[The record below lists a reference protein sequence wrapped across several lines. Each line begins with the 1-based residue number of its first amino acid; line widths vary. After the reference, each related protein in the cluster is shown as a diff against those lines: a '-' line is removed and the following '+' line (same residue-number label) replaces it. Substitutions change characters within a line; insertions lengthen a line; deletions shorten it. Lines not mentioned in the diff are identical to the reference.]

1 MRDRSKKKTAAAKR
15 AQPITP
21 TSKAT
26 DSRIEKA
33 LLSLHAA
40 LDLEALW
47 KAIQRIINASMA
59 DSVIGLTLQH
69 NPVFPLIAKSTHPI
83 AHGFIN
89 AKPLQDYLRAHPRS
103 RFVRMK
109 DVFPERHT
117 LRKSDFYRKY
127 MAPAGYEYAIGL
139 LFWRGRLLMAMIVIM
154 RTAKQGDLTGRQLNL
169 LRSFYPQFQTALHRI
184 RSLEHEHAARMAF
197 EEFLGRLPLPTILLQ
212 WDLKTVYLNKAARE
226 FCELWKEGPEKA
238 RVLKAIAPIPPE
250 ILDRCRV
257 LKKRWEHSFRGHEL
271 RAMERHE
278 VVRNQRWP
286 QLRATVNL
294 RQLDST
300 GVARPQF
307 FVECEEL
314 GRARERGRRLPHL
327 AQLTRREQQVARLA
341 CDGCNNQEI
350 ADQLALTVAMVKK
363 HLYAMFRKLEVSSRS
378 RLMALM
384 R

>member
-1 MRDRSKKKTAAAKR
+1 
-15 AQPITP
+15 
-21 TSKAT
+21 
-26 DSRIEKA
+26 
-33 LLSLHAA
+33 
-40 LDLEALW
+40 
-47 KAIQRIINASMA
+47 
-59 DSVIGLTLQH
+59 
-69 NPVFPLIAKSTHPI
+69 LIAKSTHPI

-103 RFVRMK
+103 RFVRMN
-109 DVFPERHT
+109 DVFPKQHT
-117 LRKSDFYRKY
+117 LRKSGFYRKY

-139 LFWRGRLLMAMIVIM
+139 LFWRGRPLMAMIVIM
-154 RTAKQGDLTGRQLNL
+154 RTVKQGDLTGHQLDL

-212 WDLKTVYLNKAARE
+212 WNLKTVYLNKAARE

-238 RVLKAIAPIPPE
+238 RVLKALAPLPPE

-314 GRARERGRRLPHL
+314 GRERERGGRLPHL
-327 AQLTRREQQVARLA
+327 ARLTRREQQVARLA
-341 CDGCNNQEI
+341 CDGCSDQEI
-350 ADQLALTVAMVKK
+350 ADQLALSMAMVKK